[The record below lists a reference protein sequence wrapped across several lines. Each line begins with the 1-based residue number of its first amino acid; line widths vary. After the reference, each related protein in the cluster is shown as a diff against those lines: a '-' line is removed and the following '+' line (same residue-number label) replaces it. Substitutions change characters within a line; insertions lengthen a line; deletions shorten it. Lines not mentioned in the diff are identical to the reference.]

1 MANAKH
7 EDAVMKMG
15 FDYFRNTILKT
26 LGIDYQYEEIG
37 PTELVELTIQSLYMD
52 FTFLTTG
59 GFYIH
64 TEFQTTDKKEADLR
78 RFHAYDAVYSNKT
91 GKKVITY
98 VIYSGG
104 ITNVKSELDCGLY
117 TYRVQPIYLKDKN
130 ADEVFRKLKQKQ
142 DNGEAFTEDDYAA
155 LSLTPLMSGK
165 MSRKDMFKE
174 AIRLAKPNIELSTEK
189 ATAMLYTLADKFLD
203 RTELDEIKEVMRMTR
218 LGQMLMD
225 EGMEKGIELNQTDS
239 IKKLM
244 KNMNLTIDQA
254 MNALEV
260 PEDKREKYPWD
271 LVYETHAKG
280 KPWYITYRN
289 GLGDKRIIPKE
300 LIKEKG

>member
-1 MANAKH
+1 MANTKH

-26 LGIDYQYEEIG
+26 LGIDYQYEAIG
-37 PTELVELTIQSLYMD
+37 PTELVELTIHSLYMD

-64 TEFQTTDKKEADLR
+64 TQFQTTDKKEADLR

-91 GKKVITY
+91 GKQVITY

-130 ADEVFRKLKQKQ
+130 ADEVFLKLKQKQ

-174 AIRLAKPNIELSTEK
+174 AIRLTKSNNELTAEK
-189 ATAMLYTLADKFLD
+189 TRAVLYTLADKFLD
-203 RTELDEIKEVMRMTR
+203 KTELDEIKEVLRMTR

-225 EGMEKGIELNQTDS
+225 EGMEKGMELKETES

-244 KNMNLTIDQA
+244 KNLNLTIDQA
-254 MNALEV
+254 MNTLEV
-260 PEDKREKYPWD
+260 PEDKREKY
-271 LVYETHAKG
+271 
-280 KPWYITYRN
+280 RQ
-289 GLGDKRIIPKE
+289 II
-300 LIKEKG
+300 ISNN

>member
-117 TYRVQPIYLKDKN
+117 TYRVQPIYLKNKN

-165 MSRKDMFKE
+165 MSCKDIFNNRSKNSLTS
-174 AIRLAKPNIELSTEK
+174 IGTPLKNCFFI
-189 ATAMLYTLADKFLD
+189 LYT
-203 RTELDEIKEVMRMTR
+203 VS
-218 LGQMLMD
+218 Q
-225 EGMEKGIELNQTDS
+225 S
-239 IKKLM
+239 
-244 KNMNLTIDQA
+244 
-254 MNALEV
+254 
-260 PEDKREKYPWD
+260 
-271 LVYETHAKG
+271 
-280 KPWYITYRN
+280 
-289 GLGDKRIIPKE
+289 
-300 LIKEKG
+300 

>member
-142 DNGEAFTEDDYAA
+142 YNGESFTEDDYAA

-174 AIRLAKPNIELSTEK
+174 AISLAKPNIELSAEK

-203 RTELDEIKEVMRMTR
+203 RAELDEIKEVIRMTR

-225 EGMEKGIELNQTDS
+225 EGMEQGIEKGIELNLTDS

-260 PEDKREKYPWD
+260 PEDKREKYRQS
-271 LVYETHAKG
+271 
-280 KPWYITYRN
+280 ITPN
-289 GLGDKRIIPKE
+289 N
-300 LIKEKG
+300 

>member
-1 MANAKH
+1 MANTKH

-15 FDYFRNTILKT
+15 FDYFRDTILKT

-37 PTELVELTIQSLYMD
+37 PTELVELTIHSLYMD

-91 GKKVITY
+91 GKQVITY

-104 ITNVKSELDCGLY
+104 INNVKSELDCGLY

-130 ADEVFRKLKQKQ
+130 ADEVFQKLKQKQ

-174 AIRLAKPNIELSTEK
+174 AINLAKPNIELSAEK

-203 RTELDEIKEVMRMTR
+203 KTELDEIKEVMRMTR

-225 EGMEKGIELNQTDS
+225 EGMEKGIEKGIEQGIEKGIELTQTDS

-244 KNMNLTIDQA
+244 KNMNLTIEQA
-254 MNALEV
+254 MNTLEV
-260 PEDKREKYPWD
+260 PEDKREKYRQTI
-271 LVYETHAKG
+271 VA
-280 KPWYITYRN
+280 N
-289 GLGDKRIIPKE
+289 N
-300 LIKEKG
+300 

>member
-1 MANAKH
+1 MANTKH

-15 FDYFRNTILKT
+15 FDYFRDTILKT

-37 PTELVELTIQSLYMD
+37 PTELVELTIHSLYMD

-91 GKKVITY
+91 GKQVITY

-104 ITNVKSELDCGLY
+104 INNVKSELDCGLY

-130 ADEVFRKLKQKQ
+130 ADEVFQKLKQKQ

-174 AIRLAKPNIELSTEK
+174 AIRLTKSNNELTAEK
-189 ATAMLYTLADKFLD
+189 TRAVLYTLADKFLEK
-203 RTELDEIKEVMRMTR
+203 TELDEIKEVLRMTR

-225 EGMEKGIELNQTDS
+225 EGMEKGMELKETES

-244 KNMNLTIDQA
+244 KNLNLTIDQA
-254 MNALEV
+254 MNTLEV
-260 PEDKREKYPWD
+260 PEDKREKY
-271 LVYETHAKG
+271 
-280 KPWYITYRN
+280 RQ
-289 GLGDKRIIPKE
+289 II
-300 LIKEKG
+300 ISNN

>member
-1 MANAKH
+1 MANTKH
-7 EDAVMKMG
+7 EDAIMKMG
-15 FDYFRNTILKT
+15 FDYFRDTILKT

-37 PTELVELTIQSLYMD
+37 PTELVELTIHSLYMD

-91 GKKVITY
+91 GKQVITY

-104 ITNVKSELDCGLY
+104 INNVKSELDCGLY

-130 ADEVFRKLKQKQ
+130 ADEVFQKLKQKQ

-174 AIRLAKPNIELSTEK
+174 AINLAKPNIELSAEK

-203 RTELDEIKEVMRMTR
+203 KAELDEIKEVMRMTR

-225 EGMEKGIELNQTDS
+225 EGMEKGIEKGIEQGIEKGIELTQTDS

-244 KNMNLTIDQA
+244 KNMNLTIEQA
-254 MNALEV
+254 MNTLEV
-260 PEDKREKYPWD
+260 PEDKREKYRQTI
-271 LVYETHAKG
+271 VA
-280 KPWYITYRN
+280 N
-289 GLGDKRIIPKE
+289 N
-300 LIKEKG
+300 

>member
-1 MANAKH
+1 MSFAHPDTSKS
-7 EDAVMKMG
+7 EDLLDLVKMG
-15 FDYFRNTILKT
+15 FDYFRDTILKT

-37 PTELVELTIQSLYMD
+37 PTELVELAIHSLYID

-91 GKKVITY
+91 GKQVITY

-130 ADEVFRKLKQKQ
+130 ADEVFQKLKQKQ
-142 DNGEAFTEDDYAA
+142 DNGEAFTEDDYVA

-174 AIRLAKPNIELSTEK
+174 AISLAKPNIELSAEK

-203 RTELDEIKEVMRMTR
+203 KAELDEIKEVMRMTR

-225 EGMEKGIELNQTDS
+225 EGMEKGVELTQTED
-239 IKKLM
+239 IKNLM
-244 KNMNLTIDQA
+244 KNANWTIEQA
-254 MNALEV
+254 MDMLEI
-260 PEDKREKYPWD
+260 PESKRE
-271 LVYETHAKG
+271 E
-280 KPWYITYRN
+280 YRKTIGN
-289 GLGDKRIIPKE
+289 N
-300 LIKEKG
+300 

>member
-174 AIRLAKPNIELSTEK
+174 AIRLAKPNIELSAEK

-203 RTELDEIKEVMRMTR
+203 RAELDEIKEVIRMTR

-225 EGMEKGIELNQTDS
+225 EGMEQGIEKGIELNQTDS

-244 KNMNLTIDQA
+244 KNMNWTIDQA
-254 MNALEV
+254 MNALEIS
-260 PEDKREKYPWD
+260 EDKREKYRQS
-271 LVYETHAKG
+271 
-280 KPWYITYRN
+280 ITSN
-289 GLGDKRIIPKE
+289 N
-300 LIKEKG
+300 

>member
-104 ITNVKSELDCGLY
+104 ITK
-117 TYRVQPIYLKDKN
+117 
-130 ADEVFRKLKQKQ
+130 
-142 DNGEAFTEDDYAA
+142 
-155 LSLTPLMSGK
+155 
-165 MSRKDMFKE
+165 
-174 AIRLAKPNIELSTEK
+174 
-189 ATAMLYTLADKFLD
+189 
-203 RTELDEIKEVMRMTR
+203 

-225 EGMEKGIELNQTDS
+225 EGMELKETDS

-260 PEDKREKYPWD
+260 PADKREKYRK
-271 LVYETHAKG
+271 T
-280 KPWYITYRN
+280 ITPN
-289 GLGDKRIIPKE
+289 N
-300 LIKEKG
+300 

>member
-142 DNGEAFTEDDYAA
+142 DNGDVFTEDDYAA

-165 MSRKDMFKE
+165 MSCKDIFNNRSKNSLTS
-174 AIRLAKPNIELSTEK
+174 IGTPLKNCFFI
-189 ATAMLYTLADKFLD
+189 LYT
-203 RTELDEIKEVMRMTR
+203 VS
-218 LGQMLMD
+218 Q
-225 EGMEKGIELNQTDS
+225 S
-239 IKKLM
+239 
-244 KNMNLTIDQA
+244 
-254 MNALEV
+254 
-260 PEDKREKYPWD
+260 
-271 LVYETHAKG
+271 
-280 KPWYITYRN
+280 
-289 GLGDKRIIPKE
+289 
-300 LIKEKG
+300 